1 MKIGFQIGFLGMMY
15 WLTSCASGDIA
26 ATQGSATP
34 LKIEAVGHLE
44 GSQLTEFKPTQPKW
58 VISSTDLKVASEGK
72 GIRPEGKPSGPF
84 SVLYTLEGWAE
95 DDHRLVLTLRSNRAI
110 DEWTISLPQLEK
122 ATDARIVQSAKPQSS
137 GPNEHRKR
145 FDLGALP
152 SLDRLLVT
160 VQAKILGQTA
170 SKTIAIPLR
179 RLAEKKVR
187 VCDKAA
193 KDCFHVVSMGSA
205 S

>member
-44 GSQLTEFKPTQPKW
+44 GSQLTEFKSTQPKW

-110 DEWTISLPQLEK
+110 DEWSISLPQLEK

>member
-1 MKIGFQIGFLGMMY
+1 MKIGFQIGVLGMMY

-34 LKIEAVGHLE
+34 LKIEAAGHPE
-44 GSQLTEFKPTQPKW
+44 GSQLTEFKSTQPKW
-58 VISSTDLKVASEGK
+58 VISSADLKVASKGK
-72 GIRPEGKPSGPF
+72 VIRPEGKPSGPF

-205 S
+205 N

>member
-1 MKIGFQIGFLGMMY
+1 MKIVFQIGLLGMMF

-26 ATQGSATP
+26 ATQGSASP
-34 LKIEAVGHLE
+34 LKIEAAGHLE
-44 GSQLTEFKPTQPKW
+44 GSQLAEFKSTQPKW
-58 VISSTDLKVASEGK
+58 VISSTDLKVALKGK
-72 GIRPEGKPSGPF
+72 IIRPEGKPSGPF
-84 SVLYTLEGWAE
+84 SVHYTLEGWAE
-95 DDHRLVLTLRSNRAI
+95 DDHRLVLTLQSNRAI
-110 DEWTISLPQLEK
+110 DEWSISLPQLRK
-122 ATDARIVQSAKPQSS
+122 STDALIVESAKPQSS

-152 SLDRLLVT
+152 SMDRLLVT

-187 VCDKAA
+187 ICDKAV
-193 KDCFHVVSMGSA
+193 KDCFFTIPGRVM
-205 S
+205 